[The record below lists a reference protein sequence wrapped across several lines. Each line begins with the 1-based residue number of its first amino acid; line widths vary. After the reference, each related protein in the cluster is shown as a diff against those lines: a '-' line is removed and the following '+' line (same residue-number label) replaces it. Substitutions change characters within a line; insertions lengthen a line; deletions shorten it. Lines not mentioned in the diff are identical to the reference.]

1 MDFEREELSNEDTK
15 NFKYLDDLIH
25 SGVKEIVLDSDIVLY
40 DDESDSLD
48 GIKLDVDDLV
58 ICGNG
63 HTIDVGERR
72 IFYCTGK
79 NITIKNIILSGAVN
93 FYGGAIYNEGELTIT
108 ESTLERNTALEEGG
122 AIYNKGKLTIT
133 KSTLEENSATYND
146 GGYYHGGAIYNEGE
160 LTITESTLNYNL
172 ATGDGGAIYNEGEL
186 TITEST
192 LNENRAKYYSSSGL
206 GGAIY
211 NNDAECTISNSTFD
225 GYIEGVDEAIY
236 NNGSEC
242 TISNSTFDGEKIQ
255 RLKLFKDGLTVND
268 EDVGNSSLLEHRH
281 DNFDEEY
288 EDIQK
293 ELERLRLG
301 K

>member
-108 ESTLERNTALEEGG
+108 ESTL
-122 AIYNKGKLTIT
+122 
-133 KSTLEENSATYND
+133 
-146 GGYYHGGAIYNEGE
+146 
-160 LTITESTLNYNL
+160 NYNL

-242 TISNSTFDGEKIQ
+242 TISNST
-255 RLKLFKDGLTVND
+255 
-268 EDVGNSSLLEHRH
+268 
-281 DNFDEEY
+281 
-288 EDIQK
+288 
-293 ELERLRLG
+293 
-301 K
+301 